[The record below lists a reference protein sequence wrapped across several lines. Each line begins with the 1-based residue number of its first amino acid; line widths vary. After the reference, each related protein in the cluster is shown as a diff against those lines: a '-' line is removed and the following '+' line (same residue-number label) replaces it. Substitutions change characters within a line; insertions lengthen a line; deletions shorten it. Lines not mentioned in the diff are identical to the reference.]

1 MFDVSQAERAA
12 QIGLRGA
19 DHLGAS
25 VLHRVAAIPSLSLA
39 EVDGAVRLRAS
50 TGVILA
56 RLQIG
61 AYAEALELAE
71 RIAELMPASVGAFL
85 SPLECSVMWSAV
97 AEAFVTSGQ
106 AREGAT
112 FSYRA
117 AQAAEAAESEEA
129 LFRAHS
135 LVCVC
140 SALFGDYAAA
150 TDAAATAR
158 AIARRSGWSPDV
170 SGFPLIL
177 GEILI
182 HSAELDPDRLSA
194 LASALRT
201 FPSNPRYAAAA
212 TAVDSMVA
220 LVNGDP
226 GAAVTIAT
234 NVVASTRDERVLP
247 MIRGFATGI
256 LADALLT
263 RGEPDRALT
272 VLDQIPS
279 PAGHALCFD
288 MQRASAYLM
297 REDYAAVLRVTSGC
311 VSLGTEHSLRTL
323 TPILLR
329 RALAH
334 LALGDQRIADIEVE
348 DALRMMTES
357 GSATPLLTL
366 SITQLQTLLTK
377 FAARNEAWESLV
389 SSLSN
394 RLKKLPQPSGLRVR
408 ALPLLTPRETELA
421 WQMREDLTLDQIARE
436 RFVSRNT
443 VKSQVR
449 SLYVKLGVSSRQS
462 AVQLLERGGFYER
475 QPPRRN

>member
-12 QIGLRGA
+12 LIGLRGT
-19 DHLGAS
+19 DELGAS
-25 VLHRVAAIPSLSLA
+25 LLHRVAAISSLSLA
-39 EVDGAVRLRAS
+39 EADGAVRLRAS
-50 TGVILA
+50 SGVILA

-71 RIAELMPASVGAFL
+71 RIAELMPASAGAVL

-117 AQAAEAAESEEA
+117 AHAAEAAESDTA

-140 SALFGDYAAA
+140 SALFGDYVAAA
-150 TDAAATAR
+150 EAATAAH
-158 AIARRSGWSPDV
+158 AISQRSGWVPDV
-170 SGFPLIL
+170 SSFPLIL

-194 LASALRT
+194 SASTLRT
-201 FPSNPRYAAAA
+201 FGSNPRYAATAA
-212 TAVDSMVA
+212 AVESMVA
-220 LVNGDP
+220 LVTGDT

-247 MIRGFATGI
+247 MVRGFATGI

-279 PAGHALCFD
+279 PPGHSLCFD

-297 REDYAAVLRVTSGC
+297 REDHAAVLRVTSGC
-311 VSLGTEHSLRTL
+311 VSLGMEHSLRTL

-334 LALGDQRIADIEVE
+334 LALGDHRIADIEVE
-348 DALRMMTES
+348 DALRMMAES

-366 SITQLQTLLTK
+366 STTQLQTLLAR
-377 FAARNEAWESLV
+377 FATRNEALEALV
-389 SSLSN
+389 TSLSH
-394 RLKKLPQPSGLRVR
+394 RLKKLPRLSGLRVR

-449 SLYVKLGVSSRQS
+449 SLYVKLGVTSRQG

-475 QPPRRN
+475 QPPRRT